1 MKKVAVLILNWN
13 GEKILREFLPSVV
26 EFTTNPDVE
35 LCVVDNASTDNSV
48 EMTSALFPTVRVIQ
62 LDKNYGYADG
72 YNKSIEQVNAE
83 YVLLLNSDVQVTSH
97 WLDNLVDYMDE
108 HPEVAAC
115 QPKILSFRDKTRFE
129 YAGAAGGFIDKL
141 GYPYC
146 RGRIFDELE
155 EDNGQYD
162 NIIPIFW
169 ASGAA
174 LMVRRQDY
182 LSVGGL
188 DGRFFAHMEEID
200 LCWRLNSRGKKI
212 VCIPQSIVYHVGGA
226 TLKVS
231 PEKTYLNFRNNYLM
245 LYKNCTES
253 NLRFIFAVRALL
265 DRLAMLLFYLK
276 GESANAQAIKRAKRD
291 FKHMKINFAASRID
305 NLLKATNTQFKQ
317 AQVFSIVLSHYFFFK
332 KHFSQL

>member
-48 EMTSALFPTVRVIQ
+48 EMMSVLFPSIRVIQ

-83 YVLLLNSDVQVTSH
+83 YVLLLNSDVQVTPH
-97 WLDNLVDYMDE
+97 WLDNLIDYMDK
-108 HPEVAAC
+108 HPEVSAC
-115 QPKILSFRDKTRFE
+115 QPKILGFRDKTRFE

-155 EDNGQYD
+155 EDKGQYD
-162 NIIPIFW
+162 SVIPIFW

-174 LMVRRQDY
+174 LMIRQQDY

-200 LCWRLNSRGKKI
+200 MCWRLNSRGKKI
-212 VCIPQSIVYHVGGA
+212 VCVPQSTVYHVGGA

-245 LYKNCTES
+245 LYKNSTES
-253 NLRFIFAVRALL
+253 NLRFVLAFRAVL

-276 GESANAQAIKRAKRD
+276 GESENAKAIKRAKRD
-291 FKHMKINFAASRID
+291 FENNKMNFATSRID
-305 NLLKATNTQFKQ
+305 NLLKATCTDFKLS
-317 AQVFSIVLSHYFFFK
+317 QVFSIVLSHYLLFK